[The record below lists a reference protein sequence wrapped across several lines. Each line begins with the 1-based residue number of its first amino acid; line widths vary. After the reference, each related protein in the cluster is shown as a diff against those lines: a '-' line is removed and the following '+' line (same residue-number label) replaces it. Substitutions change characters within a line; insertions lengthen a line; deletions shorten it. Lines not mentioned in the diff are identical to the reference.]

1 MWKSASNCR
10 TNEVLPTSVLQ
21 KSTWKVD
28 IFFFHLDTYRREN
41 QITKPVKYSQVST
54 SGLSVKG
61 ELINQNLQ
69 IFSMSEERICDY
81 VSHLISTDISK
92 SNYDSRR
99 RKDGSSSMMRTT
111 NEILYINKS
120 KTNSSPSLSSS
131 HQSWKVQHSPVPWEH
146 SPEVIDYSVMIQNYQ
161 RNHFKDDTLYIMK
174 LIPRSCHQVQSPS
187 GRDHN
192 VWIFP
197 EVALPL
203 KV

>member
-1 MWKSASNCR
+1 M
-10 TNEVLPTSVLQ
+10 
-21 KSTWKVD
+21 
-28 IFFFHLDTYRREN
+28 REN

-61 ELINQNLQ
+61 GLLLTKTCKYSLWVKNA
-69 IFSMSEERICDY
+69 Y
-81 VSHLISTDISK
+81 VTMWAILFRLTSK

-99 RKDGSSSMMRTT
+99 RKDGSSSMMRTI

-120 KTNSSPSLSSS
+120 KANSSPSLSSS

-161 RNHFKDDTLYIMK
+161 CNHFKDDMLYIMK
-174 LIPRSCHQVQSPS
+174 LKPRSCHQVQSPS
-187 GRDHN
+187 GRDHS